1 MLNLQQMEPSSA
13 SSNLRLAVLAA
24 VFLTG
29 GAEYLGLRGV
39 LPPLPEEV
47 LLLVAAGGDDT
58 VAGLLSKSATLS

>member
-1 MLNLQQMEPSSA
+1 MLNLQQMEPSSV

-24 VFLTG
+24 VFPPG

-39 LPPLPEEV
+39 LRLLPEEV

-58 VAGLLSKSATLS
+58 MAGLLSKSATLS